1 MRRSPTFV
9 VERKRSFAKVLP
21 PAPRTHLRRQSL
33 SIADTAPDD
42 LETSLPITEAEPRIT
57 QPPRILPNLLAI
69 DPLEEKLRAAKAR
82 GRKPKP
88 AAEGNQDKSEPAAAR
103 HSGPPPAEFSVP
115 TSSTEA
121 FRPLEKRVPRNKDD
135 LPAGQRWKRR
145 LRHLRRLH

>member
-33 SIADTAPDD
+33 SIADTAPGDR
-42 LETSLPITEAEPRIT
+42 ETPLPITEAEPQIT

-69 DPLEEKLRAAKAR
+69 DPLEEKLRAAKTR
-82 GRKPKP
+82 GRKPKL
-88 AAEGNQDKSEPAAAR
+88 AAGGNQDKAEPAAAR
-103 HSGPPPAEFSVP
+103 HSGPPPAELSVIP
-115 TSSTEA
+115 WSTEA
-121 FRPLEKRVPRNKDD
+121 FRPLEKRVPRDKDD